1 MALFVYLYNLAI
13 ITTHKQSEVLKM
25 EREELEYELDQLM
38 FKLEETKD
46 PRKKADVQAEINI
59 VQDKLNNI
67 ED

>member
-1 MALFVYLYNLAI
+1 
-13 ITTHKQSEVLKM
+13 M

>member
-1 MALFVYLYNLAI
+1 
-13 ITTHKQSEVLKM
+13 M

-46 PRKKADVQAEINI
+46 PRNKADVQAEINI